1 MGDRS
6 YVTLSVLKSQAE
18 LAKAFMDYEPNDEGN
33 FDGDRCTYFSFEEVN
48 YGELEFLD
56 ALQAAGIAYLSEWE
70 GGSEYGPGCTSCR
83 FTAEGEA
90 IIKSFDDS
98 EINPHLHNLMELINQ
113 PKQLRN
119 YILAHK
125 ELRTILPWD
134 NQEEYGKLYR
144 TTMLINT

>member
-6 YVTLSVLKSQAE
+6 YVTLSVLTSQAE
-18 LAKAFMDYEPNDEGN
+18 LARTLIEDFNDEIT
-33 FDGDRCTYFSFEEVN
+33 FDNDRCTYFTFEEVN
-48 YGELEFLD
+48 YGELKFLD

-70 GGSEYGPGCTSCR
+70 GGNEYGAGCTSCR

-98 EINPHLHNLMELINQ
+98 EINPELYTLMELIDQ
-113 PKQLRN
+113 PEQLRT

-134 NQEEYGKLYR
+134 NQEEYGKLYQA
-144 TTMLINT
+144 TMLINT